1 MAPQTY
7 ETTPTRFV
15 EANGIR
21 YAYRS
26 LEKESGVPLVFLL
39 HFRGT
44 LDNWDP
50 AVVNGLAKDRPVVL
64 FDNAG
69 SARSGGETPN
79 NVAEMAPDALA
90 VIHALG
96 PTQVDLLPVCLGGL
110 VGQQGT

>member
-1 MAPQTY
+1 MTGKARLDTLVGCVARMTKTKGEYCMAPQTY

-26 LEKESGVPLVFLL
+26 LEKESGVPLVFLQ

-50 AVVNGLAKDRPVVL
+50 AVVNGLAKDRPVVM
-64 FDNAG
+64 FDSAG
-69 SARSGGETPN
+69 IARS
-79 NVAEMAPDALA
+79 A
-90 VIHALG
+90 
-96 PTQVDLLPVCLGGL
+96 
-110 VGQQGT
+110 GQT